1 MVFEM
6 MGTIKFELNW
16 PRTSFCILG
25 LLGNFCFCQICMGR
39 LALVLVDS
47 SGIFYF
53 SNVPLD

>member
-6 MGTIKFELNW
+6 MGTIKFELIC
-16 PRTSFCILG
+16 PRTSFCIMG
-25 LLGNFCFCQICMGR
+25 KFCFCQICMGR
-39 LALVLVDS
+39 LALVSVDS